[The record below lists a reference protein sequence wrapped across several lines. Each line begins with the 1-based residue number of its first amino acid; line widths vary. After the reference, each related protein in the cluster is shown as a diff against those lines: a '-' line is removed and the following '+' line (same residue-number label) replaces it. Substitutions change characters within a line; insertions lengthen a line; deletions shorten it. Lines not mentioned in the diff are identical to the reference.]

1 MDETEKLPLQA
12 NEDAACEFAR
22 LLERE
27 DICDSTISLYRWHV
41 RSFLKFLGNKRFDQ
55 IEVANEFTDSETKK
69 RSDIDEYLFC
79 KETEEKNRRQHPTG
93 RGIGRR
99 ANIEGKLSAS
109 YQNLFYSTLRTFY
122 KVLGKH
128 ELVRSIRKSRKI
140 KNHSQ
145 TPLSAEDIEKLMS
158 LGTARDNF
166 CGVDGERKANWKL
179 IKRNQLLMIFGLST
193 GFRRSSIAAAK
204 HSDLVLDRKDPY
216 VVLEGKGGKKSQ
228 VWLFSGFLDAYKE
241 YITEYGKSKN
251 DCLFTTKHGNPLRP
265 NTITCLIKSMAE
277 TAHIPNFQHVS
288 PHKLR
293 HYFGTWATRTYGLPV
308 AQRLLAHESPETTA
322 HYVDWDSK
330 ETLMKQDPLASPLGA

>member
-1 MDETEKLPLQA
+1 MPFYIREIKINFMDETEKLPLQA

-158 LGTARDNF
+158 
-166 CGVDGERKANWKL
+166 GVDMGLVTAN
-179 IKRNQLLMIFGLST
+179 
-193 GFRRSSIAAAK
+193 
-204 HSDLVLDRKDPY
+204 
-216 VVLEGKGGKKSQ
+216 E
-228 VWLFSGFLDAYKE
+228 
-241 YITEYGKSKN
+241 
-251 DCLFTTKHGNPLRP
+251 
-265 NTITCLIKSMAE
+265 
-277 TAHIPNFQHVS
+277 
-288 PHKLR
+288 
-293 HYFGTWATRTYGLPV
+293 
-308 AQRLLAHESPETTA
+308 
-322 HYVDWDSK
+322 
-330 ETLMKQDPLASPLGA
+330 